1 MPISRALLKYGY
13 SKFKLEI
20 LEYCSPEDLIERE
33 QYYLKSL
40 EPYYNILK
48 IAGSSLGYTHSQ
60 ETKDK
65 MAAAKKGENHPC
77 LGRTG
82 EKHPLFGKPRAGGSG
97 RPSQQISVIDN
108 KTNKTT
114 TYDSMREAARALNI
128 ECSIITNY
136 LKNNQRKPYKKRYI
150 FCLPLGL

>member
-1 MPISRALLKYGY
+1 MPIARALLKYGY
-13 SKFKLEI
+13 SNFKLEI
-20 LEYCSPEDLIERE
+20 LEYCSPEDVIKRE
-33 QYYLKSL
+33 EYYLKIF

-65 MAAAKKGENHPC
+65 MSAAKKGENHPC

-82 EKHPLFGKPRAGGSG
+82 EKHPLFGKPRAEGSG
-97 RPSQQISVIDN
+97 RPPQQISVIDN
-108 KTNKTT
+108 QTNQTT
-114 TYDSMREAARALNI
+114 TYDSMWEAARALNI

-150 FCLPLGL
+150 FKKM

>member
-13 SKFKLEI
+13 SNLKLEI

-33 QYYLKSL
+33 QYYFKSL

-65 MAAAKKGENHPC
+65 MSAAKKGENHPC

-82 EKHPLFGKPRAGGSG
+82 EKHPLFGKPRAEGSG

-108 KTNKTT
+108 KTNQTT

-128 ECSIITNY
+128 PFQSISAYFI
-136 LKNNQRKPYKKRYI
+136 KNRTKPFRGQYTFKK
-150 FCLPLGL
+150 L